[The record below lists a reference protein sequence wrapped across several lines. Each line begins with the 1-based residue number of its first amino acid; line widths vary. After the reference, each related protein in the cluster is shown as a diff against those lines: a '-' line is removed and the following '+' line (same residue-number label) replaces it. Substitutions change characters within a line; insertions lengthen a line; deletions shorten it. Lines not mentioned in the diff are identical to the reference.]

1 MNRSRVVLSVAGTVA
16 ALMTLAA
23 PATADTTGYLE
34 GLEPMYTSLTR
45 EQLLTAGSIA
55 CSILGSGQ
63 PAPVAVDALYKHMGI
78 SLSAGN
84 GIVTAAVIDL
94 GC

>member
-1 MNRSRVVLSVAGTVA
+1 MNRVHVGLSVAGAAA
-16 ALMTLAA
+16 ALITLAA
-23 PATADTTGYLE
+23 PATADTAGYLE

-45 EQLLTAGSIA
+45 DQLLTAGSMTCA
-55 CSILGSGQ
+55 ILASGQ
-63 PAPVAVDALYKHMGI
+63 SAPVAVNALYKEMGI